1 MHSDNAA
8 CMAQLKFP
16 PDVATF
22 HVSFTSTFFLSFV
35 TENYRYIMH
44 QHQHQQQSY
53 TSIWFG
59 STWISRF
66 RSLSALPPHLSLF
79 LSLFFSV
86 VQLGWSVQRCK
97 QFWNFRNFH
106 LKFILTEVVGVTL
119 FLSLSFFL
127 PTHSCLSTHSG
138 DKLTLVDT
146 NVER

>member
-44 QHQHQQQSY
+44 QHQHQQHSY
-53 TSIWFG
+53 TSILARLG
-59 STWISRF
+59 STWISRY
-66 RSLSALPPHLSLF
+66 SILSLTPHSPVLSLL

-86 VQLGWSVQRCK
+86 VQLGWSVQRFK

-119 FLSLSFFL
+119 YLYRSFFL
-127 PTHSCLSTHSG
+127 HTYFCPHTQTRQ
-138 DKLTLVDT
+138 T
-146 NVER
+146 NAR